1 MAKITYVKGD
11 ATRPIGD
18 DQKFIIHVCND
29 IRAWGAGF
37 VLALSRRW
45 SEPEERY
52 RSMSKEDM
60 KLGNVQFVKVEDDII
75 VVNMIGQHLC
85 WAENGIPPIRYE
97 AIRECLKK
105 VNEAAELVHAS
116 IHCPRFGAGLAGG
129 DWNKIESII
138 KETITVDVTVYD
150 LN

>member
-11 ATRPIGD
+11 ATKPIGD
-18 DQKFIIHVCND
+18 GQKFIIHVCND
-29 IRAWGAGF
+29 IGGWGAGF

-45 SEPEERY
+45 SAPEERY
-52 RSMSKEDM
+52 RSMSENEL
-60 KLGNVQFVKVEDDII
+60 KLGNVQFVYVEEDIQ
-75 VVNMIGQHLC
+75 VVNMIGQHLT
-85 WAENGIPPIRYE
+85 WTENGIPPIRYE

-105 VNEAAELVHAS
+105 VNKAAEIAHAT

-129 DWNKIESII
+129 DWNKIEEII

-150 LN
+150 F